1 MEYLEIAGRV
11 RACITGRIADS
22 DENLARLCR
31 YAVSAGNGDYL
42 EIGTLFGGS
51 AIAVALA
58 KKEAGLTGK
67 VYCIDPLDGYY
78 IGAIN
83 DRGRDI
89 SELIDISGYTPSLE
103 ILESNADKLG
113 VKLEIIQQKSHPFP
127 KQAKRNYVMAY
138 IDGDHWNDA
147 PLNDWLNVR
156 RIVTKY
162 IVFDNV
168 DRQHPSVSLA
178 VIQAMRSWKLVEL
191 ENGQAVLE
199 NV

>member
-22 DENLARLCR
+22 
-31 YAVSAGNGDYL
+31 
-42 EIGTLFGGS
+42 
-51 AIAVALA
+51 
-58 KKEAGLTGK
+58 
-67 VYCIDPLDGYY
+67 
-78 IGAIN
+78 
-83 DRGRDI
+83 
-89 SELIDISGYTPSLE
+89 
-103 ILESNADKLG
+103 
-113 VKLEIIQQKSHPFP
+113 
-127 KQAKRNYVMAY
+127 
-138 IDGDHWNDA
+138 DA